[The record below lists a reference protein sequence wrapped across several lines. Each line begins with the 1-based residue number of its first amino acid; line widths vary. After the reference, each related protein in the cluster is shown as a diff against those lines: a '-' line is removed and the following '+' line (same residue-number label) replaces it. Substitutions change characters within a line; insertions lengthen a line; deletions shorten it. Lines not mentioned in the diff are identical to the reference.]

1 MATKAFGYNYDQSL
15 VGWAKVSE
23 TAQPSG
29 EATIVFRGILTTL
42 SSALTAIANDKNLIY
57 DAVSVDTDE
66 ESGTATITL
75 TKSATTTESKP
86 STENGQVK
94 NPTVSIQGSM
104 LSPQLHQHPTFSTGD
119 KPLTLSAIATTN
131 YCLKTYGEVANADLE
146 RESETAITYAQWR
159 SYGIDTYLA
168 PSYTMTITYYISDPD
183 KAKEF
188 ILEAGKVFTFNTV
201 IKNLKEDLKP
211 KAIDNVGAWLAQ
223 APSINITSDGVTVS
237 QAFIGAKA
245 FPSFYA
251 SEDKTLVYDAP
262 KLSDEYFYDLKHR
275 RENSGTED

>member
-1 MATKAFGYNYDQSL
+1 MATKAFGWNYDKSL

-29 EATIVFRGILTTL
+29 EATIVFRGILSSL
-42 SSALTAIANDKNLIY
+42 SSALTAIANDDKLIY

-86 STENGQVK
+86 STGQTRL
-94 NPTVSIQGSM
+94 PTVAIQGSM
-104 LSPQLHQHPTFSTGD
+104 LSPQLHQHPTFSTGE

-131 YCLKTYGEVANADLE
+131 YCLKNYGEVATGDLHGE
-146 RESETAITYAQWR
+146 EEIAFTYARWR

-168 PSYTMTITYYISDPD
+168 PSYTMTITYYLD
-183 KAKEF
+183 KTSKIDDF
-188 ILEAGKVFTFNTV
+188 ILEAGKVFKFSSAISRLPND
-201 IKNLKEDLKP
+201 IKPTDIGVP
-211 KAIDNVGAWLAQ
+211 AWLAQ
-223 APSINITSDGVTVS
+223 APSINITSDGITVS
-237 QAFIGAKA
+237 QAFVGAKA

-251 SEDKTLVYDAP
+251 SEDKSLTYDAP
-262 KLSDEYFYDLKHR
+262 DLPDIYWRDLKHK
-275 RENSGTED
+275 REHSGEES